1 MSCIRAVRIRHRLL
15 VSPEYIISPD
25 LIWDVRYL
33 CATLLPHAE
42 TRLVPAATVL
52 LRCLPVGPQGD
63 LSQGPPNMNDDSLRC
78 SEFFL
83 VLTRE
88 VFLRGAAG
96 TKELEGPCELLHE
109 TFRDILFKSGAFVP
123 RSTST
128 VTIDLRASLV
138 EAEDF
143 ERVVRML
150 RALCSVLDAF
160 EGALNAAKLPAASDE
175 ALRERQ
181 HKFLPTLSISKITMG
196 QYREELSQ
204 KLFQTQARLGGFPWQ
219 SEGLPRLSTSGTSMM
234 RPYSVASRA
243 VSTIEEGSEAKFQ
256 QGGLEDARGDA
267 EGGSW
272 YEAHD
277 PMTGGL
283 VPRDTFAASNE
294 DAPSNPRNSQALSL
308 SRPFRTPSTLTPLP
322 SATFKTQEFYA
333 VVLHDFST
341 HEWFVG
347 KPIGRLG
354 RPGLIP
360 VSFVEVRD
368 PATGKPI
375 PDVGALM
382 DNGTLPHVEDWKKRM
397 LSYRANSIALGV
409 LEESIADTPN
419 MVSFHHEMDEY
430 WFRLHA
436 LYQPFDPSGS
446 STLPPAKD
454 LVLFRAYNDFF
465 DFQTAL
471 LDTFPR
477 EGGREGKYPR
487 VIPFMPGPS
496 DHVDDSLSATRQ
508 TGLDDYLRH
517 LCRLNRTTAH
527 YILEHHLTREFFALK
542 PGDIEND
549 TVPQYDLMAEVGWY
563 DPSEDPEPVSIN
575 GLPSP
580 VDDVVEKFQKTGLK
594 SNGAW
599 ERNPHTALIK
609 VKVFDRI
616 QDDIIAIRV
625 HPRVT
630 HEQLLDKIQQRLGVQ
645 VARLSYRENGK
656 DGEDYVPLQQDD
668 DMLRWIG
675 STDKHVL
682 YAD

>member
-1 MSCIRAVRIRHRLL
+1 M
-15 VSPEYIISPD
+15 
-25 LIWDVRYL
+25 
-33 CATLLPHAE
+33 
-42 TRLVPAATVL
+42 
-52 LRCLPVGPQGD
+52 
-63 LSQGPPNMNDDSLRC
+63 LS
-78 SEFFL
+78 
-83 VLTRE
+83 
-88 VFLRGAAG
+88 
-96 TKELEGPCELLHE
+96 
-109 TFRDILFKSGAFVP
+109 
-123 RSTST
+123 
-128 VTIDLRASLV
+128 
-138 EAEDF
+138 
-143 ERVVRML
+143 
-150 RALCSVLDAF
+150 
-160 EGALNAAKLPAASDE
+160 SDE

-196 QYREELSQ
+196 QYRKELGQ
-204 KLFQTQARLGGFPWQ
+204 KLFQTRGRLGGFPWQ

-234 RPYSVASRA
+234 RPYSVASQA
-243 VSTIEEGSEAKFQ
+243 FSTIEEGSEAKFQ
-256 QGGLEDARGDA
+256 QGGLEVARGDA

-283 VPRDTFAASNE
+283 VHTFAASNE
-294 DAPSNPRNSQALSL
+294 DAPSSNSQNSQAPSL

-322 SATFKTQEFYA
+322 SATFKTQGFYA
-333 VVLHDFST
+333 VVLHDFVAERPDELHAKAGDSILLVAQST
-341 HEWFVG
+341 HKWFVG

-382 DNGTLPHVEDWKKRM
+382 DNGTLPRVEDWKRRM
-397 LSYRANSIALGV
+397 LSYRANSITLGV
-409 LEESIADTPN
+409 LEDPLPTPVAANTPPSPPMLPDGVLLSAN

-465 DFQTAL
+465 DFQIAL
-471 LDTFPR
+471 LETFPR
-477 EGGREGKYPR
+477 EGGRERKYPR
-487 VIPFMPGPS
+487 VIPFIPGPS

-508 TGLDDYLRH
+508 TELDDYLRR
-517 LCRLNRTTAH
+517 LCRLNHTTAH

-563 DPSEDPEPVSIN
+563 DPLEDPEPVSIN
-575 GLPSP
+575 GFPSP

-594 SNGAW
+594 SNGAGSGQATNGSVGASATSAS
-599 ERNPHTALIK
+599 NPHTALIK

-616 QDDIIAIRV
+616 QDDIVAIRV

-630 HEQLLDKIQQRLGVQ
+630 HEQLLDRIQQRLGVQ
-645 VARLSYRENGK
+645 VARLSYREGGK
-656 DGEDYVPLQQDD
+656 DGEDYVPLQA
-668 DMLRWIG
+668 G
-675 STDKHVL
+675 
-682 YAD
+682 